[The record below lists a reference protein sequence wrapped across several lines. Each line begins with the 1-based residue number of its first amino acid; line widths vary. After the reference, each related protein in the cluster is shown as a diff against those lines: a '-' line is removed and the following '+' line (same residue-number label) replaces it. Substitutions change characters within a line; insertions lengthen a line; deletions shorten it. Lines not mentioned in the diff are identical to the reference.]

1 MEDKSVTKQMS
12 IEKRIA
18 KIAAEIRPL
27 RDVNCLQKT
36 MTDRAIHAKIV
47 KWLSKYV
54 EPLNHEQK
62 YMEIEKIEQL
72 LKQ

>member
-1 MEDKSVTKQMS
+1 MS
-12 IEKRIA
+12 IERRIA
-18 KIAAEIRPL
+18 KVAAEIRPL
-27 RDVNCLQKT
+27 RDPSCLTKT

-47 KWLSKYV
+47 KYLNKYI
-54 EPLNHEQK
+54 EHMNHEQQ